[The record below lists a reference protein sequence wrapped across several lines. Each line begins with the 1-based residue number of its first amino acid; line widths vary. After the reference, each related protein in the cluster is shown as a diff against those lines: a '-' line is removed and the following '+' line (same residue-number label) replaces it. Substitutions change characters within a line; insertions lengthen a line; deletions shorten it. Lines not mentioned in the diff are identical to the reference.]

1 MSAASAARR
10 TAASVPSAQLA
21 EGTLRI
27 ALRRTPTR
35 LKAYLYVTWVL
46 SGLLFLIGE
55 ATLAGARSAVKTIGR
70 DAAPS
75 IISAQE
81 ISSAFADLDAS
92 EASYLIGTRRHQ
104 ASAQKTFEETR
115 VKVTSRLVEA
125 ASNITFGEAE
135 RVPINVLLDGLGR
148 YLELAAEA
156 RYRHDTGDQ
165 TGATGAY
172 SLATDLMHQR
182 ILPAAEALDHANRQ
196 YLDVEYRR
204 QRTTSSG
211 SEVLAGI
218 VGLALLVALLSAQVF
233 LLRRMRRILNPA
245 LLAATGICAV
255 FLLYL
260 ITTMAA
266 AASDLRRAKVEAFES
281 IHTLF
286 QARSIA
292 SDASGDESRTLLD
305 ASRASY
311 YEQAFQSKV
320 QRLTA
325 QPEPTDP
332 MIAAIASSSGKV
344 SFSGLFADALNNIT
358 FSGERQAATRML
370 REFAQFHA
378 IDARIR
384 AFERGGK
391 HAPAVELCLGGGT
404 DQSPAAY
411 GRFDRALMDV
421 IQINRK
427 EFDDTITRA
436 EDALGRAAFFVP
448 AAALAIALLAF
459 VGLRARIREYAG

>member
-1 MSAASAARR
+1 VSAVSAALLSAASGPAAQ
-10 TAASVPSAQLA
+10 AAGSAWRL
-21 EGTLRI
+21 

-35 LKAYLYVTWVL
+35 LKAYLYGTWVL

-70 DAAPS
+70 DTAPS
-75 IISAQE
+75 IIAAQE
-81 ISSAFADLDAS
+81 ISSALADLDAS

-104 ASAQKTFEETR
+104 ATAQKTFEETR

-135 RVPINVLLDGLGR
+135 RVPINVMFDGLGR

-165 TGATGAY
+165 TGATGSY
-172 SLATDLMHQR
+172 SVATDLMHQR
-182 ILPAAEALDHANRQ
+182 ILPAADSLDHANRQ
-196 YLDVEYRR
+196 HLDLEYRR

-218 VGLALLVALLSAQVF
+218 VGVALLVALLSAQVF
-233 LLRRMRRILNPA
+233 LLRRMRRILNPP
-245 LLAATGICAV
+245 LLAATGIGAV

-260 ITTMAA
+260 ITSMSA
-266 AASDLRRAKVEAFES
+266 AASELRRAKVDAFAS

-292 SDASGDESRTLLD
+292 YDAKGDESRTLLD
-305 ASRASY
+305 PSRASY
-311 YEQAFQSKV
+311 YEQTFQSKV
-320 QRLTA
+320 QRLTSL
-325 QPEPTDP
+325 PEPTDA
-332 MIAAIASSSGKV
+332 MLSSVAPGNKA

-358 FSGERQAATRML
+358 FGGERQAATQML

-384 AFERGGK
+384 AFERGSK
-391 HAPAVELCLGGGT
+391 HAAAVELCLGGGT
-404 DQSPAAY
+404 DQANAAY
-411 GRFDRALMDV
+411 IRFDRALMDM

-427 EFDDTITRA
+427 EFDDTVTRA
-436 EDALGRAAFFVP
+436 EDGLKRAAFFVP

-459 VGLRARIREYAG
+459 IGLRARIREYAA